1 VILPGLLPL
10 TEAAAFT
17 CGCVVLR
24 GRWFASERAGKL
36 MLLLVAVLAVALL
49 ILAQPEN
56 ALDPYAIDLDGMRP
70 LVD

>member
-1 VILPGLLPL
+1 
-10 TEAAAFT
+10 
-17 CGCVVLR
+17 
-24 GRWFASERAGKL
+24 

-70 LVD
+70 LVDWGRNVWGLAQPDLTDIFGPD